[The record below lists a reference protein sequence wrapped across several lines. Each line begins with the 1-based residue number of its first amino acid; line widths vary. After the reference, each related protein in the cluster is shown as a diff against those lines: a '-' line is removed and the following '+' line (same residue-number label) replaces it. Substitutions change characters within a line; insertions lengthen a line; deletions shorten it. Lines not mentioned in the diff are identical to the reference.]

1 MTSLYRTKLTSSG
14 ATVVIATGRLNFP
27 DVDVLRQQLGSLVD
41 AGASRVVVDLSE
53 VEAIDSS
60 GIGAL
65 ISGLK
70 AARNA
75 GGDLR
80 LAAPTIA
87 VASVLETMNL
97 DTILT
102 THASSEDAFPHPA

>member
-1 MTSLYRTKLTSSG
+1 MPSPFRTKLTSSG
-14 ATVVIATGRLNFP
+14 ATVVIAAGRLNVP
-27 DVDVLRQQLGSLVD
+27 DVERLRVQLGDLV
-41 AGASRVVVDLSE
+41 AKGATRVVVDLSG

-80 LAAPTIA
+80 LAAPTTV

-102 THASSEDAFPHPA
+102 THASSEDAFPH

>member
-1 MTSLYRTKLTSSG
+1 MTPPYRTELTSSG
-14 ATVVIATGRLNFP
+14 ATALIATGRLSFP
-27 DVDVLRQQLGSLVD
+27 DVDGLRQQLGGLFDS
-41 AGASRVVVDLSE
+41 GATRVVVDLSG

-70 AARNA
+70 AAKRV

-80 LAAPTIA
+80 LAAPVKKVAA
-87 VASVLETMNL
+87 VLDIMNL
-97 DTILT
+97 SAVLVAHD
-102 THASSEDAFPHPA
+102 SSEDAFPHPV

>member
-1 MTSLYRTKLTSSG
+1 MPSPFRTKLTSSG
-14 ATVVIATGRLNFP
+14 ATVVIAAGRLNFP
-27 DVDVLRQQLGSLVD
+27 DVERLRVQLGDLV
-41 AGASRVVVDLSE
+41 AKGATRVVVDLSG

-80 LAAPTIA
+80 LAAPTTV

-102 THASSEDAFPHPA
+102 THASSEDAFPH

>member
-1 MTSLYRTKLTSSG
+1 MTSPYRTKLTSSG
-14 ATVVIATGRLNFP
+14 ATVLIATGRLNFP
-27 DVDVLRQQLGSLVD
+27 DVDSLRQQLGSLV
-41 AGASRVVVDLSE
+41 ASGASRVVVDLSG

-70 AARNA
+70 AARHV

-80 LAAPTIA
+80 LAAPTIP

-97 DTILT
+97 DKILT
-102 THASSEDAFPHPA
+102 THASAEDAFPHPA